1 MILHRRLAAASVST
15 PTTSQKFSQRKW
27 GWEVSPRSREKTPNT
42 LCAGQGR
49 PQKPWAAEGHVGR
62 VFLWTQCP
70 VPGQSS
76 PGLPVTST
84 TGQGLPVCPRG
95 PAVTV
100 LRVHV
105 GAPQARCPLRSG
117 LPYHVGSWVAP
128 GHSSGPFCP
137 LSGHRAGAHR
147 GGPSGLDVHFS
158 GVGSHRFCSLMP
170 LGENGR
176 YLLRELATSA
186 CLHPNG
192 LFASLWK
199 DLEEREDFSI
209 QSQRLEWAPQ
219 WRGCE
224 APGPLVLGWSW
235 CDNSGRGSWRVGWHQ
250 EELEDRQQTRPWV
263 WPVQGGGPSWTD
275 LLSLAVLRLCCQHL
289 QPQAG
294 LVSRHTCLHHHR
306 VPRSSTQSAPERR
319 RLHPLPLT

>member
-1 MILHRRLAAASVST
+1 MSCPWTVLPWAPSHIHHGAGPPCLPPWTCCHCPAGACGGAPGPLSLAVRLAISRGFLGGPGALLWALL
-15 PTTSQKFSQRKW
+15 PTLR
-27 GWEVSPRSREKTPNT
+27 SPS
-42 LCAGQGR
+42 
-49 PQKPWAAEGHVGR
+49 
-62 VFLWTQCP
+62 
-70 VPGQSS
+70 
-76 PGLPVTST
+76 
-84 TGQGLPVCPRG
+84 RG
-95 PAVTV
+95 P
-100 LRVHV
+100 
-105 GAPQARCPLRSG
+105 S
-117 LPYHVGSWVAP
+117 
-128 GHSSGPFCP
+128 
-137 LSGHRAGAHR
+137 